1 MGAYTRPKYA
11 RDVMSALAPFVTKHA
26 TNGMVTTIDHLASS
40 AGLTMLLRGGSSADA
55 AIAANAVLAIT
66 AQYMCGM
73 GGDLFALVHLPG
85 EDAPAALNSS
95 GRAGSGADPERLR
108 AEGHTHMPPS
118 GDIRAV
124 PVPGCVDGWL
134 ALHSRFGRLE
144 LSEIL
149 EPARLLAADGFPATP
164 GMAGAAALAAKRP
177 GGDDYLAAGPLQ
189 AGTVI
194 RRPGMARALAD
205 IASRGRDGWYG
216 GEFGENLIALGAG
229 EYTDADLAQP
239 LADWVE
245 PLVADAWDHRLWTI
259 PPNSQG
265 YLTLASSWIAS
276 GLDIGDPESD
286 KWAHLLVESCRQA
299 GWDREAVLHEH
310 ASGEELVSEA
320 RLGPRRDA
328 IDPERAG
335 SLGWS
340 AAVPGTTSLCA
351 IDSDGV
357 GVSLIQSNAA
367 GFGTGLVV
375 PGVRVFL
382 QNRGVGFSLEPGHP
396 AEYGP
401 GKRPPHTLAPL
412 LVTRRDGTLRLLAN
426 TMGGDS
432 QPQVLT
438 QLLARHLA
446 AGLDVGTTMASGRWR
461 LRYAGT
467 GLTGFDT
474 WRGGGEDVLVSIEGH
489 ASDAWGPGLERRGH
503 RISMEEPY
511 NGMFGHSELIA
522 IEANGVYAG
531 AADPRALGSAVAAY

>member
-1 MGAYTRPKYA
+1 MR
-11 RDVMSALAPFVTKHA
+11 VLAPFVTKHA

-40 AGLTMLLRGGSSADA
+40 AGLAMLLRGGSSSDA

-66 AQYMCGM
+66 AQYLCGM
-73 GGDLFALVHLPG
+73 GGDLFALVHTPG
-85 EDAPAALNSS
+85 EAAPATLNAS
-95 GRAGSGADPERLR
+95 GRAGSGADPERMR
-108 AEGHTHMPPS
+108 AEGHTYMPPS
-118 GDIRAV
+118 GDIRSV

-134 ALHSRFGRLE
+134 ALHARFGRLD

-149 EPARLLAADGFPATP
+149 EPARRLAEEGFPATP
-164 GMAGAAALAAKRP
+164 GMAAAAAQVAKSP
-177 GGDDYLAAGPLQ
+177 GGDDYAAAGQLR
-189 AGTVI
+189 AGTII

-205 IASRGRDGWYG
+205 IAKSGRDGWYG

-229 EYTDADLAQP
+229 EYAEADLQQP

-245 PLVADAWDHRLWTI
+245 PLGADAWDHRLWTL

-276 GLDIGDPESD
+276 GFDLGDPDSD
-286 KWAHLLVESCRQA
+286 TWAHLLVESCRQA

-310 ASGEELVSEA
+310 ASGEDLIAES
-320 RLGPRRDA
+320 RLQARRDA
-328 IDPERAG
+328 IDPERA
-335 SLGWS
+335 SRLGWS
-340 AAVPGTTSLCA
+340 AAVPGTTSLCT

-357 GVSLIQSNAA
+357 GVSLIQSNAG

-396 AEYGP
+396 GEYGP

-438 QLLARHLA
+438 QLVARHLA
-446 AGLDVGTTMASGRWR
+446 ARQDVGTAMASGRWR
-461 LRYAGT
+461 LSFANKA
-467 GLTGFDT
+467 LTGFDT
-474 WRGGGEDVLVSIEGH
+474 WRGGGEDVVVSVEGH
-489 ASDAWGPGLERRGH
+489 APEAWAAGLERRGH
-503 RISMEEPY
+503 RVSIEAPY

-522 IEANGVYAG
+522 VDDDVYAG

>member
-1 MGAYTRPKYA
+1 MTP
-11 RDVMSALAPFVTKHA
+11 LAPFVAKHA

-40 AGLTMLLRGGSSADA
+40 AGLNMLQRGGSAADA

-66 AQYMCGM
+66 VQYLCGM
-73 GGDLFALVHLPG
+73 GGDLFALVHVPG
-85 EDAPAALNSS
+85 DPIPATLNSS
-95 GRAGSGADPERLR
+95 GRAGSGADPDRLR

-118 GDIRAV
+118 GDIRSV

-134 ALHSRFGRLE
+134 ALHARFGQLA
-144 LSEIL
+144 LAEIL
-149 EPARLLAADGFPATP
+149 EPARRLADEGFPATP
-164 GMAGAAALAAKRP
+164 GMATAAAAAAKRS
-177 GGDDYLAAGPLQ
+177 GGDDYLAAGVLR

-194 RRPGMARALAD
+194 RRPGMARALGE
-205 IASRGRDGWYG
+205 IAANGREGWYG
-216 GEFGENLIALGAG
+216 GEFGENLIELGDG
-229 EYTDADLAQP
+229 EYVEADLREP

-245 PLVADAWDHRLWTI
+245 PLAADAWGHRLWTI

-276 GLDIGDPESD
+276 GLDLGDPESD
-286 KWAHLLVESCRQA
+286 TWAHLLVESCRQA

-310 ASGEELVSEA
+310 ASGEELVSES
-320 RLGPRRDA
+320 RLAPRRQA

-335 SLGWS
+335 TLGWS
-340 AAVPGTTSLCA
+340 AAVPGTTSLCT
-351 IDSDGV
+351 IDANGL

-367 GFGTGLVV
+367 GFGSGLVV

-382 QNRGVGFSLEPGHP
+382 QNRGVGFSLKAGHP

-412 LVTRRDGTLRLLAN
+412 LVTRPDGSLRLLAN

-438 QLLARHLA
+438 QLVARHIA
-446 AGLDVGTTMASGRWR
+446 AGHDAGRAMAAGRWR
-461 LRYAGT
+461 LGYAGK

-474 WRGGGEDVLVSIEGH
+474 WRGAGEDVVVLVEGH
-489 ASDAWGPGLERRGH
+489 APETWASGLERRGH
-503 RISMEEPY
+503 RVSVEASH
-511 NGMFGHSELIA
+511 NGLFGHSELIA
-522 IEANGVYAG
+522 VDDAGVFAG
-531 AADPRALGSAVAAY
+531 AADPRALGSGVAAY

>member
-1 MGAYTRPKYA
+1 MTP
-11 RDVMSALAPFVTKHA
+11 LAPFVAKHA

-40 AGLTMLLRGGSSADA
+40 AGLAMLLRGGSSTDA

-66 AQYMCGM
+66 AQYLCGM
-73 GGDLFALVHLPG
+73 GGDLFALVHVPG
-85 EDAPAALNSS
+85 EAAPATLNSS
-95 GRAGSGADPERLR
+95 GRAGSGADPNRLR

-118 GDIRAV
+118 GDIRSV

-144 LSEIL
+144 LAEIL
-149 EPARLLAADGFPATP
+149 EPARRLAADGFPATP
-164 GMAGAAALAAKRP
+164 GMAAAAARAANSP
-177 GGDDYLAAGPLQ
+177 GGDDYLAAGELR

-205 IASRGRDGWYG
+205 IASHGRDGWYG
-216 GEFGENLIALGAG
+216 GEFGANLIELGAG
-229 EYTDADLAQP
+229 EYSEADLQQP
-239 LADWVE
+239 LANWVD
-245 PLVADAWDHRLWTI
+245 PLVADAWGHRLWTI

-276 GLDIGDPESD
+276 GLELGDPDSD
-286 KWAHLLVESCRQA
+286 TWAHLLVESCRQA

-310 ASGEELVSEA
+310 ASGPDLVSES
-320 RLGPRRDA
+320 RLRPRREA
-328 IDPERAG
+328 IDPELAG
-335 SLGWS
+335 TLGWS
-340 AAVPGTTSLCA
+340 SAVPGTTSLCA

-412 LVTRRDGTLRLLAN
+412 LVTRPDGTLRLLAN

-446 AGLDVGTTMASGRWR
+446 AGQDIGKAMASGRWR
-461 LRYAGT
+461 LQYAGK

-474 WRGGGEDVLVSIEGH
+474 WRGGGEDVVVSIEGH
-489 ASDAWGPGLERRGH
+489 APDAWAAGLERRGH
-503 RISMEEPY
+503 RVSMETAH

-522 IEANGVYAG
+522 VDERGVYSG